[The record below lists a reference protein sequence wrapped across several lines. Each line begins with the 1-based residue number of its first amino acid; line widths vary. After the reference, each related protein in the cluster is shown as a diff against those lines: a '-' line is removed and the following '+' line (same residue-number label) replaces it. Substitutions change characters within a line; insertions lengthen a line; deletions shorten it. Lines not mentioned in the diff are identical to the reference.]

1 MLYIHLIKG
10 VCPPMRK
17 IIAFI
22 LILLL
27 LPLPL
32 ALAEGDSASTPEP
45 TATPMPSRDQ
55 WSKQSLPYKR
65 LPEPIEVIHWDDL
78 PPVIDGQH
86 HYLLLCIDQWNRDP
100 RPDGAKPPTGIG
112 GHRRDMYGNTD
123 GIVLVTLDTR
133 AHRVMLTSFIRDAIV
148 RKPTC
153 TDEDQR
159 FTRINY
165 VYNDFGPEE
174 LCRTISEH
182 IGVRVEKYILF
193 TFNQIA
199 SIVDYLGGV
208 DVNLRYYEID
218 YLRRYAVPWGSVKDE
233 RGRDLRASGNHP
245 EGTYHFK
252 GHSAVLYMRIRKA
265 GGGGDFQRTQRV
277 RTVLSTL
284 ADKCKEMT
292 MDDAKALAN
301 NVLEHSNKTNMNMD
315 EMIQAAEQAFAL
327 RGCTIE
333 ELRIPQDQAVRR
345 INFAEMATQELNWYF
360 CREDMNNYL
369 QNSWLVLDDDDE

>member
-1 MLYIHLIKG
+1 MYIHFIKG
-10 VCPPMRK
+10 VYPVMRK
-17 IIAFI
+17 FVALI

-27 LPLPL
+27 MPLPL
-32 ALAEGDSASTPEP
+32 ASGEEP
-45 TATPMPSRDQ
+45 AATPAPTLEPQ
-55 WSKQSLPYKR
+55 AWVKQTLPYKR
-65 LPEPIEVIHWDDL
+65 LPEPIEIIHWDDL
-78 PPVIDGQH
+78 PPVIEGQH

-100 RPDGAKPPTGIG
+100 RPDGAKSPTGYG

-123 GIVLVTLDTR
+123 GMVLVTLDTR
-133 AHRVMLTSFIRDAIV
+133 AHRVMLTSFIRDAVV

-153 TDEDQR
+153 TDDDQR

-165 VYNDFGPEE
+165 IYNDFGPEA
-174 LCRTISEH
+174 LCKTISEH
-182 IGVRVEKYILF
+182 IGVRIEKYILF

-208 DVNLRYYEID
+208 DIDLKYSEIN

-233 RGRDLRASGNHP
+233 KGHDLRAGGKHAQ
-245 EGTYHFK
+245 GTYHFK

-284 ADKCKEMT
+284 AKKCKTMT
-292 MDDAKALAN
+292 LDDAKALAN

-315 EMIQAAEQAFAL
+315 EMIQAAEYAFTL
-327 RGCTIE
+327 RECTIE
-333 ELRIPQDQAVRR
+333 ELRIPEDDAVRR
-345 INFAEMATQELNWYF
+345 INFAEMATQELNWPY
-360 CREDMNNYL
+360 CREKMNDYL